1 MIIWFPLP
9 LNVMVEREDD
19 GSHVATIPEVG
30 GLIAHGDTANEALKA
45 LTEIV
50 VLALKVEA

>member
-1 MIIWFPLP
+1 
-9 LNVMVEREDD
+9 MVEREDD